1 MENRNLNNSLFYG
14 NIVKLESASKELLN
28 DTLFFV
34 DYIDESKL
42 KLVSENMETQIFH
55 LNENGGVDNID
66 KIIIINQQEDGY
78 CVINGLLP
86 GKLIKINFANE
97 DAFIQGEIRS
107 LENDMIVVKTQENEL
122 LYIDFEYSGLLEKYN
137 IESIDI
143 IKSYQSYQTGEY
155 DIVDNGKN
163 AENATMLTQDGKGQT
178 MYTIEQQVNDYIEK
192 SKSTSKNKKKVI
204 TEIEKY
210 KLLLE
215 EYTALDSG
223 IKIKQIPNNQ
233 ILYSIFDLNPKV
245 VNLFSSYLHKEL
257 FYNPDKVGN
266 YEFDSIDTE
275 ISKWQYSVIGKGYP
289 SLEDFSDHNNLT
301 QINTKIKNYHKK
313 IRLQTEQ
320 NIALVNKVTRSNNIP
335 FFFSIG
341 KEGEIQVIPYD
352 NVHAE
357 KGEKLILNGL
367 VFKNLPSIYKEMN
380 IHHSSNLLSK
390 SLQNLYIRYE
400 KTPKAKILNG
410 DVMKEK
416 SYFDNKRATFYEFQE
431 DKTFKEYIED
441 LDFGLKDVYEKL
453 FDRKE
458 VSMFQCLKKLALFNI
473 SKMNV
478 TDHAF
483 IQKLVRENIS
493 VTKKAINEQRAYF
506 IRMNKRP
513 DNYEYVPH
521 ENMYEIV
528 QNSYLSGKKSKT
540 SNVSYQMGELLRI
553 ASIDNMELLL
563 FELMQLNRTNTI
575 DFNDKDVDDYIL
587 DLQAQLNGEISK
599 DIDKN
604 RVDYHK
610 YYRTKNEMLRDTNKT
625 ILKNINKNEN
635 GEVEQYDP
643 IQYCYENVINGA
655 KFDGDLN
662 NFVKE
667 LDLLLEIMHE
677 QNDNFDQYENAF
689 KNEAD
694 RDNILTVLVKLI
706 QNSQIRQDDKCYVE
720 EEKKFYI
727 YDGNKWN
734 SAEESSSSLD
744 KKKFLQVKNS
754 IDEFEDIKSRII
766 QESVIKYAQKNEK
779 DTDKNDDFFREKRRN
794 KMMSKLKNLKE
805 NKLRQ
810 LLKYNSQKYEYQQ
823 LFDNLGYEILQ
834 NYSSHTNLLH
844 IILGID
850 DLERKYTLI
859 QRFISLYAIDN
870 GDEKWFY
877 CASTN
882 IKLIPKYL
890 QKLSDAYLLYNNHDS
905 MIKEICHLEG
915 HLSEE
920 GDAWIH
926 KESGFVIKK
935 IDFDTNYGY
944 DENGFKI
951 KLDTVD
957 GIDNIDDDVVDRND
971 ETDTKTEFNSST
983 TGKTGPVKPQ
993 RKPNKQLMKL
1003 IKELAPIMM
1012 RDLDVKFRH
1021 NDDTSLIYAVM
1032 EEIFHESSQHPKF
1045 KSLSLIGSVYVVT
1058 SMILIY
1064 VQCKNVSVGKSY
1076 ASCNMSFS
1084 GFPYE
1089 QDETSLD
1096 GIKYLAC
1103 YLHTR
1108 LDPDKKN
1115 NSGKKQLSDMVIK
1128 IFRQFSSLKKTE
1140 EMITSDIYDHIKL
1153 FFLKNVFVKDMIQQK
1168 RNFES
1173 KNPKANFVSPPP
1185 SMFKP
1190 ALLEISTQN
1199 ADDEHGFKHKN
1210 DTVLDKHEKQKREME
1225 MINLKIEE
1233 EVKASV
1239 KKEEPLLKSHYNEPF
1254 LINYCC
1260 HDKEL
1265 AVKSLV
1271 KSEIDKSQ
1279 FSKLV
1284 NRSDRMFHE
1293 LSEKEFRHFK
1303 GTTLLV
1309 PITDKR
1315 EEEISVV
1322 QTYSDESLYSF
1333 LSELLQFENKDKNTP
1348 EHLKSL
1354 AKEYNLEDLDDN
1366 FYTEMEEIGKNG
1378 DVQEKIKLL
1387 EKYDIEI
1394 NSSFMNKVLSQHHK
1408 YQYDEQKKRQEI
1420 ESEKLRLKKSNKT
1433 KVLSDFE
1440 FDYLNITEANEKN
1453 LGFRNNDFLLGNKE
1467 ATAANNVDAVSRAID
1482 AEENNKKAP
1491 DHDNVSD
1498 KFEKELEILSRNY
1511 KKFISNHFNKSN
1523 HRSVK
1528 NGMNTLLNNI
1538 KNGAYLEK
1546 KDNEQFEL
1554 YMKQLYNIN
1563 YQLIAFIPGLLFNNN
1578 FYNESGFHQ
1587 FNFADTHIEDLKKHR
1602 QDYRN
1607 GFNKL
1612 PNASEETINIL
1623 QTISNYKD
1631 VLYLK
1636 SFNEKRT
1643 NKYSFLLYLLY
1654 KLLNHYTELTESIDV
1669 VVNINF
1675 EIAKMVLEYMKNT
1688 SYSYE
1693 KMMINNNQSKQSEK
1707 SIKTEALRKM
1717 RPQEREAEKYKMAAK
1732 LGDWSYGN
1740 QSRVFKYYKQ
1750 FYNEDT
1756 ERANEIKNIAKELYA
1771 ETITDGDNNLY
1782 NGSQFENSLTDMIN
1796 NEEAQDITLVG
1807 DEDGIVLDD
1816 EGCEIDDY
1824 E

>member
-34 DYIDESKL
+34 DYIDDSKL
-42 KLVSENMETQIFH
+42 KLISENMEMQIFR
-55 LNENGGVDNID
+55 LNENGGIDNID

-78 CVINGLLP
+78 CVINRLLP
-86 GKLIKINFANE
+86 GKLIKINFSNE
-97 DAFIQGEIRS
+97 DAFIQGEIRK

-137 IESIDI
+137 IRSIEMM
-143 IKSYQSYQTGEY
+143 KSYQSYQTGEY
-155 DIVDNGKN
+155 DIIDNGRDTDD
-163 AENATMLTQDGKGQT
+163 ATLVEDGKRQT

-204 TEIEKY
+204 SEIGKY

-223 IKIKQIPNNQ
+223 IKIKQLPNNQ

-257 FYNPDKVGN
+257 FYNPEIVGN

-275 ISKWQYSVIGKGYP
+275 VSKWQYSVIEKSYKD
-289 SLEDFSDHNNLT
+289 STLEEFSDHNNIT

-313 IRLQTEQ
+313 IRIQTEQ
-320 NIALVNKVTRSNNIP
+320 NIMLVNKVTRSNNIP

-341 KEGEIQVIPYD
+341 NDGEIQVIPYD
-352 NVHAE
+352 NVRAE
-357 KGEKLILNGL
+357 KGNKLILNGL

-390 SLQNLYIRYE
+390 SLQNLYVRYE
-400 KTPKAKILNG
+400 KTPKAKILNS

-416 SYFDNKRATFYEFQE
+416 DYFDNKRATFYEFQE

-441 LDFGLKDVYEKL
+441 LDFGLKDIYEKL

-458 VSMFQCLKKLALFNI
+458 VSMFQCVKKLALFNI

-478 TDHAF
+478 SEHAF

-493 VTKKAINEQRAYF
+493 VTKKAINDQRAHF
-506 IRMNKRP
+506 IRMNKIP

-528 QNSYLSGKKSKT
+528 KNSYLSDKKIKT
-540 SNVSYQMGELLRI
+540 NNIPYQMGELLKI

-563 FELMQLNRTNTI
+563 FELMQLNRVNHI
-575 DFNDKDVDDYIL
+575 DFDDEDVDKYIL
-587 DLQAQLNGEISK
+587 DLQAQLNGEIPK

-604 RVDYHK
+604 RVDYSK
-610 YYRTKNEMLRDTNKT
+610 YYRTKNELLLDTKKI
-625 ILKNINKNEN
+625 ILKNINKN
-635 GEVEQYDP
+635 EQYDP
-643 IQYCYENVINGA
+643 IQYCYEYMKNNA
-655 KFDGDLN
+655 KFYGDLN
-662 NFVKE
+662 SFVKE
-667 LDLLLEIMHE
+667 LDGFLQAMHE
-677 QNDNFDQYENAF
+677 ENPNFADFDNIFQ
-689 KNEAD
+689 NEAD
-694 RDNILTVLVKLI
+694 RDKIIDTLYQIITKT
-706 QNSQIRQDDKCYVE
+706 QIRRDDKCYVE
-720 EEKKFYI
+720 DEKQFYI
-727 YDGNKWN
+727 YDGIQWN
-734 SAEESSSSLD
+734 NAKESSTSLD

-754 IDEFEDIKSRII
+754 IDEFEDIKTKIVH
-766 QESVIKYAQKNEK
+766 ESVIKYAQKSEQ
-779 DTDKNDDFFREKRRN
+779 DTDNDHDFFRKKTQN
-794 KMMSKLKNLKE
+794 KMIGKLKSLKE
-805 NKLRQ
+805 NKLKQ
-810 LLKYNSQKYEYQQ
+810 LLKYNSEKHEYEQS
-823 LFDNLGYEILQ
+823 FDKLGYETLQ
-834 NYSSHTNLLH
+834 HYSPHTNLLH
-844 IILGID
+844 IILGVD
-850 DLERKYTLI
+850 DLERKYSLI

-877 CASTN
+877 CPSTN

-890 QKLSDAYLLYNNHDS
+890 QKLSDAYLLYNNHDIT
-905 MIKEICHLEG
+905 MKEICHLEG

-951 KLDTVD
+951 KLDTIV
-957 GIDNIDDDVVDRND
+957 GIDNIDDDIVDRND
-971 ETDTKTEFNSST
+971 QNLPNLEIKPST
-983 TGKTGPVKPQ
+983 SYKAELVKPQ
-993 RKPNKQLMKL
+993 RKPNKQTMRL
-1003 IKELAPIMM
+1003 IKELTPIIM

-1021 NDDTSLIYAVM
+1021 NDDTSLIYAAM
-1032 EEIFHESSQHPKF
+1032 EEIFQESSQHPKF
-1045 KSLSLIGSVYVVT
+1045 KRLSIIGNVYIIT

-1064 VQCKNVSVGKSY
+1064 VQCKNVVVGKSY
-1076 ASCNMSFS
+1076 SSCNISFS

-1089 QDETSLD
+1089 QDESSLD

-1103 YLHTR
+1103 YLNTR
-1108 LDPDKKN
+1108 LDPEKQKN
-1115 NSGKKQLSDMVIK
+1115 AGKKQLSDLIIK
-1128 IFRQFSSLKKTE
+1128 IFREFSSLKKTE
-1140 EMITSDIYDHIKL
+1140 EIITNDIYDYIKL
-1153 FFLKNVFVKDMIQQK
+1153 FFLKNVFVKDMIQHK

-1173 KNPKANFVSPPP
+1173 KNPKANFISPLP

-1190 ALLEISTQN
+1190 VLLEISTQN

-1210 DTVLDKHEKQKREME
+1210 DSLLDKHEKLKREME

-1233 EVKASV
+1233 EVKTSI

-1254 LINYCC
+1254 IVNYCC
-1260 HDKEL
+1260 QDKEL
-1265 AVKSLV
+1265 TVKSLV
-1271 KSEIDKSQ
+1271 KSEINKSQ
-1279 FSKLV
+1279 LSKLV
-1284 NRSDRMFHE
+1284 NKSDQMFHE
-1293 LSEKEFRHFK
+1293 LSEEEFRRFK

-1309 PITDKR
+1309 PVLDKT
-1315 EEEISVV
+1315 EEEINV
-1322 QTYSDESLYSF
+1322 TRIYSQESLYSF
-1333 LSELLQFENKDKNTP
+1333 LSGLLQFENKDKNIP
-1348 EHLKSL
+1348 EHLKLL
-1354 AKEYNLEDLDDN
+1354 AKEYNLEELDDT
-1366 FYTEMEEIGKNG
+1366 FYTDMEEIGKNG
-1378 DVQEKIKLL
+1378 DIQKKIKLL
-1387 EKYDIEI
+1387 EKYDIVI

-1408 YQYDEQKKRQEI
+1408 YQYDKQKNRQEI
-1420 ESEKLRLKKSNKT
+1420 EAEKLRLKKSNKT

-1440 FDYLNITEANEKN
+1440 FDYINN
-1453 LGFRNNDFLLGNKE
+1453 LETDKKQVGLRDNDFLIGNKE
-1467 ATAANNVDAVSRAID
+1467 ATATNNVDAVSRAID
-1482 AEENNKKAP
+1482 VEENNKKTH
-1491 DHDNVSD
+1491 DHENISN
-1498 KFEKELEILSRNY
+1498 KFEKEREILSDNY
-1511 KKFISNHFNKSN
+1511 NKFMSNHFNKSN

-1528 NGMNTLLNNI
+1528 INMKTLLNSM

-1578 FYNESGFHQ
+1578 FHNDSGFEQ
-1587 FNFADTHIEDLKKHR
+1587 FNYAGAHIDDLKKHR

-1607 GFNKL
+1607 GFDKIS
-1612 PNASEETINIL
+1612 NASEETIKIL

-1643 NKYSFLLYLLY
+1643 NKYSFLLYLFY
-1654 KLLNHYTELTESIDV
+1654 KLLNHYIELTESIDV

-1675 EIAKMVLEYMKNT
+1675 EIAKIVLEYIKNT

-1693 KMMINNNQSKQSEK
+1693 KMTINNNQSKQTEK

-1717 RPQEREAEKYKMAAK
+1717 RPQEREAEKYKMSAK

-1756 ERANEIKNIAKELYA
+1756 EKANEIKNIAKELYA
-1771 ETITDGDNNLY
+1771 ETITDGNNEIY

-1796 NEEAQDITLVG
+1796 DEEVQNIRLVG
-1807 DEDGIVLDD
+1807 DEDGIVLDE
-1816 EGCEIDDY
+1816 EGCEMNDY